1 MWRNTDNSLRPRWR
15 FLALIGLPLLLALAQ
30 TAPPA
35 QPFQRLDGC
44 IYKPQRWNDG
54 DSFHVLLRDQKEVIF
69 RLYFV
74 DTPEEERVYA
84 DRIAEQAAYFGI
96 SADAALEV
104 ANEASEFTKRTLA
117 KPFTTYTR
125 WRRAL
130 GRSAI
135 WRYFAIV
142 VTVDGHDLNELLV
155 SNGLARI
162 YGTRTPL
169 PDSRDSRTYLAH
181 LRALET
187 QAKAARRGAWGKSAL
202 IILGNHRRQSQQS
215 WMELGLSCGSG
226 SRRANNLDCRR
237 ASRRR
242 KALRCARR

>member
-1 MWRNTDNSLRPRWR
+1 MWRNTDNRLRPRWR
-15 FLALIGLPLLLALAQ
+15 FLALIGLAPLLALAQ

-44 IYKPQRWNDG
+44 AYKPQRWDDG
-54 DSFHVLLRDQKEVIF
+54 DSFHVILSDQKELIF

-96 SADAALEV
+96 APDV
-104 ANEASEFTKRTLA
+104 TIQIGREASEFTKQALT
-117 KPFTTYTR
+117 KPFTVYTR

-135 WRYFAIV
+135 WRYYAIV
-142 VTVDGHDLNELLV
+142 ATADGRDLNELLV
-155 SNGLARI
+155 SAGLARI

-169 PDSRDSRTYLAH
+169 PDGRDSRTYLAH
-181 LRALET
+181 LRKLET
-187 QAKAARRGAWGKSAL
+187 QAKAARRGAWGKS
-202 IILGNHRRQSQQS
+202 QP
-215 WMELGLSCGSG
+215 
-226 SRRANNLDCRR
+226 
-237 ASRRR
+237 
-242 KALRCARR
+242 